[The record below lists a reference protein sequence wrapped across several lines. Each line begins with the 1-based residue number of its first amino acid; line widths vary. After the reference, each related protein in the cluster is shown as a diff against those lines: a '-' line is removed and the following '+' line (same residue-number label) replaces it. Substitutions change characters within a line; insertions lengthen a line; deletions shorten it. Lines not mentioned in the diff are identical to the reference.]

1 MCQCFFQYF
10 CDTHSNKYDII
21 PLWEVT
27 LMTVGEKIKYFRTLH
42 GFTQD
47 QLVQA
52 TGLGIS
58 TLQKYESDERKPKS
72 EQLLKISQA
81 LGISINVFMDFDIHT
96 VSDLL
101 SLIFKM
107 NEQLDLNFSIEKDG
121 NGNVIPDTLTLSF
134 GNPLI
139 NQKLSAYITFLNQ
152 IPDTDK
158 EQYTQSLIEFENK
171 LLDDNTEIHKA
182 AASATSFTDI
192 SSSAFSD
199 PSYQKLQNLLSDCT
213 PQELEWILKSAQ
225 LIKNCIRDTK

>member
-1 MCQCFFQYF
+1 
-10 CDTHSNKYDII
+10 
-21 PLWEVT
+21 
-27 LMTVGEKIKYFRTLH
+27 MTIGEKIKYFRTLH

-52 TGLGIS
+52 TGLSIS
-58 TLQKYESDERKPKS
+58 TLQKYESDERKPKP

-81 LGISINVFMDFDIHT
+81 LGISINIFMDFDIHT

-107 NEQLDLNFSIEKDG
+107 NEQLDLKFNAEKDA
-121 NGNVIPDTLTLSF
+121 NGNIRPDTLNLSF

-139 NQKLSAYITFLNQ
+139 NQKLSTYVTFLNQ
-152 IPDTDK
+152 MPATKK
-158 EQYTQSLIEFENK
+158 EQYIQALMELENQ

-182 AASATSFTDI
+182 AATDI
-192 SSSAFSD
+192 SSGDFLSPAFSD
-199 PSYQKLQNLLSDCT
+199 PSYQKLQSLLSDCT

-225 LIKNCIRDTK
+225 LTKECMRETE

>member
-1 MCQCFFQYF
+1 
-10 CDTHSNKYDII
+10 
-21 PLWEVT
+21 
-27 LMTVGEKIKYFRTLH
+27 MTIGEKIKYFRILH

-58 TLQKYESDERKPKS
+58 TLQKYESDERKPKP

-107 NEQLDLNFSIEKDG
+107 NEQLDLNFNAEKDQ
-121 NGNVIPDTLTLSF
+121 NGNVIPDTLSLSF

-139 NQKLSAYITFLNQ
+139 NQKLATYITFLNQ
-152 IPDTDK
+152 LPDT
-158 EQYTQSLIEFENK
+158 EENQYSQSLMDFENK
-171 LLDDNTEIHKA
+171 LLDDNTEIHKTA
-182 AASATSFTDI
+182 AIDTTASDI
-192 SSSAFSD
+192 PSSTFSD
-199 PSYQKLQNLLSDCT
+199 SSYQKLQNLLSDCT
-213 PQELEWILKSAQ
+213 SQELAWILKSAQ
-225 LIKNCIRDTK
+225 LIKECIRDTK